1 MKRYTN
7 TLNEEIERMK
17 SLFTEERMFGNLI
30 TEDVNGDPIAS
41 YTEILTSNDFSTADA
56 KATEPTYS
64 REFKPYNI
72 VKIKQ
77 KLTSSNL
84 EFEDDFDFNRAS
96 LKFSI
101 KLKENAQKVVD
112 TWSGYI
118 EFNYTDNKDKPA
130 TLTIQSGDGFTLDSN
145 KANGKGADAFKTQFA
160 EAVKSEWFNSKSG
173 TNPEFSTKKDAGDVK
188 QQRKD
193 DVNATR
199 KEINR
204 SKDECRD
211 FVKDMYKQVRQGKT
225 KEEFQKEDIQGI
237 QFCMNSF
244 YTTFEKEG
252 LFRKGDEI
260 RIMYKTLGIR
270 PTEKMIE
277 LGAGKDDEEITGDTF
292 DDAKAEAGVEGER
305 YVVKDQNGT
314 KVAIVRKVGANKFN
328 FRSKVN
334 IPLVDKNDKG
344 NIKFRK
350 EYVSSIYKELNIDP
364 NKQRIII
371 QKAVE
376 TDKMDVGTFVLT
388 NVEK

>member
-30 TEDVNGDPIAS
+30 TEDVNDNTLDK
-41 YTEILTSNDFSTADA
+41 YEEILTSNDFKKGGPGENS
-56 KATEPTYS
+56 YF

-72 VKIKQ
+72 AKVK
-77 KLTSSNL
+77 NEL
-84 EFEDDFDFNRAS
+84 EELDKTASFTNFDFNRGS
-96 LKFSI
+96 LKFTIKFTVTNGVVTDWIGSLSI
-101 KLKENAQKVVD
+101 GPEGKAL
-112 TWSGYI
+112 SI
-118 EFNYTDNKDKPA
+118 S
-130 TLTIQSGDGFTLDSN
+130 SGDGFILSSKEVGTKDPES
-145 KANGKGADAFKTQFA
+145 FKTQFA
-160 EAVKSEWFNSKSG
+160 EAVKSEWFESKPG
-173 TNPEFSTKKDAGDVK
+173 TNPEFSTKKDAGDVRK
-188 QQRKD
+188 QRKD
-193 DVNATR
+193 DVNATS

-225 KEEFQKEDIQGI
+225 KEEFGKEDIQGVE
-237 QFCMNSF
+237 FCMRNF
-244 YTTFEKEG
+244 YQTFEKEG

-260 RIMYKTLGIR
+260 RIMYKTLGLK

-277 LGAGKDDEEITGDTF
+277 LGAGKDDEQITGDTF
-292 DDAKAEAGVEGER
+292 DDAKAEGGVEGER

-314 KVAIVRKVGANKFN
+314 KIAIVRKVGANKFN

-334 IPLVDKNDKG
+334 VPLVDKNDKG

-364 NKQRIII
+364 NKQRIVI

-376 TDKMDVGTFVLT
+376 SDKMDVGTFVLT
-388 NVEK
+388 NVQK

>member
-30 TEDVNGDPIAS
+30 TEDVDEPGESITD
-41 YTEILTSNDFSTADA
+41 ILTSNDFSTADA
-56 KATEPTYS
+56 KATEPIYS
-64 REFKPYNI
+64 RDFKPYNI

-77 KLTSSNL
+77 KLSSSKL
-84 EFEDDFDFNRAS
+84 EAEDDFDFNRAS

-101 KLKENAQKVVD
+101 KLKGSD
-112 TWSGYI
+112 SWLGYI

-130 TLTIQSGDGFTLDSN
+130 KLTIQSGDGFTLDSA
-145 KANGKGADAFKTQFA
+145 KANGKDAATFKTQFA

-199 KEINR
+199 KEINM

-211 FVKDMYKQVRQGKT
+211 HVKDMYKQVRQGKT
-225 KEEFQKEDIQGI
+225 KEEFEKEDIQGVE
-237 QFCMNSF
+237 FCMRNF
-244 YTTFEKEG
+244 YQTFEKEG
-252 LFRKGDEI
+252 FFRKGDEI

-376 TDKMDVGTFVLT
+376 SDKMDVGTFVLT

>member
-30 TEDVNGDPIAS
+30 TEDVNEPGESISD
-41 YTEILTSNDFSTADA
+41 ILTSNDFSTADA

-77 KLTSSNL
+77 RLNEKKLG
-84 EFEDDFDFNRAS
+84 FEDDFDFNRAS

-101 KLKENAQKVVD
+101 ILKGTD
-112 TWSGYI
+112 SWSGYI
-118 EFNYTDNKDKPA
+118 EFNYTDDKDKPA
-130 TLTIQSGDGFTLDSN
+130 KLTIQSGDGFVLDST
-145 KANGKGADAFKTQFA
+145 KANGKDAAAFKTQFA

-199 KEINR
+199 KEINM

-211 FVKDMYKQVRQGKT
+211 HMKDMYKQVRQGKT
-225 KEEFQKEDIQGI
+225 KEEFQKEEISGVEW
-237 QFCMNSF
+237 CMSNF
-244 YTTFEKEG
+244 RNVFQKEG

-260 RIMYKTLGIR
+260 RIMYKTLGLD
-270 PTEKMIE
+270 PTEVMQQKS
-277 LGAGKDDEEITGDTF
+277 GNDTEEITGDTY
-292 DDAKAEAGVEGER
+292 DEKIVDGGVEGER

-376 TDKMDVGTFVLT
+376 SDKMDVGTFVLT
-388 NVEK
+388 NVEKKD

>member
-1 MKRYTN
+1 MKRYN
-7 TLNEEIERMK
+7 STLNEEINRMK

-30 TEDVNGDPIAS
+30 TEDVNGDPIES
-41 YTEILTSNDFSTADA
+41 FSDLLTSNDFNTKDA
-56 KATEPTYS
+56 KATEPIYS

-72 VKIKQ
+72 VKVKERLSG
-77 KLTSSNL
+77 KGKKTSS
-84 EFEDDFDFNRAS
+84 DFDFNRAS
-96 LKFSI
+96 LRYSI
-101 KLKENAQKVVD
+101 KFTIDNQKVVSN
-112 TWSGYI
+112 WVGYL
-118 EFNYTDNKDKPA
+118 EFPYTDGDDKEQIE
-130 TLTIQSGDGFTLDSN
+130 LIGNLIDSKNSGG
-145 KANGKGADAFKTQFA
+145 NGVDLFKTKFT
-160 EAVKSEWFNSKSG
+160 ESLKSDWFKSKAG
-173 TNPEFSTKKDAGDVK
+173 TNPEFSTKQDAGDVK

-193 DVNATR
+193 NVSATK

-225 KEEFQKEDIQGI
+225 KEEFQKEDIQGV

-260 RIMYKTLGIR
+260 RIMYKTLGIK

-328 FRSKVN
+328 FRSKMNVS
-334 IPLVDKNDKG
+334 LVDKTDKG
-344 NIKFRK
+344 NIKFTK
-350 EYVSSIYKELNIDP
+350 EYISNIYKELNINP
-364 NKQRIII
+364 NKQRIVI
-371 QKAVE
+371 QKATE

-388 NVEK
+388 NV

>member
-1 MKRYTN
+1 MKRYTK

-17 SLFTEERMFGNLI
+17 SLFTEERLFGNLI
-30 TEDVNGDPIAS
+30 TEDVNEPGESITD
-41 YTEILTSNDFSTADA
+41 ILTSNDFSTADA
-56 KATEPTYS
+56 KATEPIYS

-77 KLTSSNL
+77 KLSSSNL
-84 EFEDDFDFNRAS
+84 EAEDDFDFNRAS

-101 KLKENAQKVVD
+101 KLKGSD
-112 TWSGYI
+112 SWSGYI

-130 TLTIQSGDGFTLDSN
+130 KLTIQSGDGFVLDSA
-145 KANGKGADAFKTQFA
+145 KANGKEAAAFKTQFA

-199 KEINR
+199 KEINM

-211 FVKDMYKQVRQGKT
+211 HVKDMYKQVRQGKT
-225 KEEFQKEDIQGI
+225 KEEFEKEDIQGVE
-237 QFCMNSF
+237 FCMRNF
-244 YTTFEKEG
+244 YQTFEKEG

-376 TDKMDVGTFVLT
+376 SDKMDVGTFVLT